1 MDEPIFEIPESLD
14 ALRAELRRHL
24 LRCDYPVLRA
34 ALSVIKCCEGLRQD
48 KLKHDGRRPKND
60 SRKVRHNMGRALR
73 GMRSGNDGCVVRCS
87 ATMDIGGLREQG

>member
-24 LRCDYPVLRA
+24 LRCDSPGLRA
-34 ALSVIKCCEGLRQD
+34 ALSVLQCCERLRQD

-60 SRKVRHNMGRALR
+60 SRKVRHNG
-73 GMRSGNDGCVVRCS
+73 S
-87 ATMDIGGLREQG
+87 GLRVVSKR